1 MNGDKIQK
9 YKKKIQNK
17 CDEMCT
23 FLATLTYVFGTFCNQ
38 NALTNGIKFKTSYSG
53 QRTFYIK
60 KATREKKEE
69 KNTRGPKS
77 SCNTRVPRV
86 SYHSRFARIAIKICD
101 PNDFFCQFLSFR
113 GLREQLFAFDQIQSK
128 RSQSIT
134 VPSRPTRTWR
144 VLSRYISTK

>member
-38 NALTNGIKFKTSYSG
+38 NALKNGIKFKTSYSG

-60 KATREKKEE
+60 KATRGKKGEKRHGALKLMQHARS
-69 KNTRGPKS
+69 KGF
-77 SCNTRVPRV
+77 V
-86 SYHSRFARIAIKICD
+86 SFALCSNCD
-101 PNDFFCQFLSFR
+101 
-113 GLREQLFAFDQIQSK
+113 
-128 RSQSIT
+128 
-134 VPSRPTRTWR
+134 
-144 VLSRYISTK
+144 

>member
-9 YKKKIQNK
+9 YKNTKIQK

-60 KATREKKEE
+60 KATREKQGNKR
-69 KNTRGPKS
+69 TGP
-77 SCNTRVPRV
+77 
-86 SYHSRFARIAIKICD
+86 
-101 PNDFFCQFLSFR
+101 
-113 GLREQLFAFDQIQSK
+113 
-128 RSQSIT
+128 
-134 VPSRPTRTWR
+134 
-144 VLSRYISTK
+144 